1 MQTVEKRFVIEMT
14 EKEISVAVDTL
25 HKQYK
30 TNKVELENMNR
41 DGKFN
46 STLEMHNRQIKH
58 LRNDLALLINRSF
71 MGEDA

>member
-30 TNKVELENMNR
+30 TNKVELENMNC

-46 STLEMHNRQIKH
+46 QTLEENNRQIKY
-58 LRNDLALLINRSF
+58 LRNDLASLLNRSY